1 MEEHTTGK
9 PFVSRATESKGLFA
23 FMVRRHG
30 DLYEKFI
37 RLDNFIN
44 AFHKAKKGRRFN
56 KHVRKILGTQRK
68 NETRKEYEK
77 RREKRIK
84 RFMQHLI
91 YIVDSGKFTT
101 SEYMTRDIKDPK
113 PRTLYILPL
122 YPDRIVQHA
131 LVNVLKPIW
140 DKMFIHNSYACR
152 EGKGQHRCSKK
163 ISEYVKRYK
172 YCALTDIS
180 KFYPSMPHDELYAV
194 VQRKIKDKRILAL
207 LKDIIYSIEGDRN
220 TPIGNLLS
228 QHLGNLYLNEAD
240 QFEAHVLKLKA
251 VNRYMDDKAHFSN
264 NLPELKEK
272 IEQFETFLSEN
283 LKLKLSKKK
292 FLRCDNGVPFIGY
305 RHFPNYVLL
314 KKRTAKR
321 IRKKVA
327 KLDRLLEEKKITL
340 IQYTSTLGAFY
351 GWAKHANT
359 YNFRKR
365 IGLDE
370 KFENARKRIKE
381 VKMRGFPK
389 YTDIATK
396 YDVENLKA
404 IFPNETKKFLE
415 SLRDD
420 RFVWVTVSPLASK
433 EIGVTDDTHRVIE
446 SMDQD
451 NPETILYYQQE
462 LIEDEHARLFR
473 MGYTVEQV
481 NTLIESLS

>member
-1 MEEHTTGK
+1 MEKHTTER

-23 FMVRRHG
+23 FMVRRYG
-30 DLYEKFI
+30 NLYEKFI

-44 AFHKAKKGRRFN
+44 AFHKAKKGRRAN
-56 KHVRKILGTQRK
+56 KHVRKILGKRKKDETQ
-68 NETRKEYEK
+68 KEYEK

-91 YIVDSGKFTT
+91 YIVDTGKFTT

-131 LVNVLKPIW
+131 LVNILKPIW
-140 DKMFIHNSYACR
+140 DKMFIYNSYACR
-152 EGKGQHRCSKK
+152 EGKGQHRCSNK

-172 YCALTDIS
+172 YCALTDVS
-180 KFYPSMPHDELYAV
+180 KFYPSMPHKELYAV
-194 VQRKIKDKRILAL
+194 VERKIKDKRILAL
-207 LKDIIYSIEGDRN
+207 LRNIIYSIEGETN

-240 QFEAHVLKLKA
+240 QYEAHVLKLKA
-251 VNRYMDDKAHFSN
+251 VDRYMDDKAHFSN
-264 NLPELKEK
+264 DLRGLKEK
-272 IEQFETFLSEN
+272 VGKFETFLN
-283 LKLKLSKKK
+283 QKLLLKLSKKK

-305 RHFPNYVLL
+305 RHFPGYVLL

-321 IRKKVA
+321 IRRKLP
-327 KLDRLLEEKKITL
+327 KLDKALAEKRITL
-340 IQYTSTLGAFY
+340 VQYASTLGAYY

-370 KFENARKRIKE
+370 RFESARKMIKE

-404 IFPNETKKFLE
+404 IFPKETKKFLE
-415 SLRDD
+415 TLRDD
-420 RFVWVTVSPLASK
+420 RFVWVTVSPLVSK
-433 EIGVTDDTHRVIE
+433 ESGVTDNTHRVIKE
-446 SMDQD
+446 TEQD
-451 NPETILYYQQE
+451 NPETIKYYQQE
-462 LIEDEHARLFR
+462 LIEDENARLFR

-481 NTLIESLS
+481 ETLIEGLS

>member
-1 MEEHTTGK
+1 
-9 PFVSRATESKGLFA
+9 
-23 FMVRRHG
+23 MVRRHG
-30 DLYEKFI
+30 NLYEKFI
-37 RLDNFIN
+37 SLDNFIN

-56 KHVRKILGTQRK
+56 KHVRKILGRQRK
-68 NETRKEYEK
+68 NETRKDYER

-91 YIVDSGKFTT
+91 YAVDSGKFTT
-101 SEYMTRDIKDPK
+101 SEYTTRDIRDPK

-131 LVNVLKPIW
+131 LVNILKPIW

-152 EGKGQHRCSKK
+152 ERKGQHKSSKK

-172 YCALTDIS
+172 YCALTDVS

-194 VQRKIKDKRILAL
+194 VQRKIKDKKILVL
-207 LKDIIYSIEGDRN
+207 LKDIIYSIEGETN

-240 QFEAHVLKLKA
+240 QFEAHILKVKA
-251 VNRYMDDKAHFSN
+251 VDRYMDDKAHFSN
-264 NLPELKEK
+264 DLPELKEK
-272 IEQFETFLSEN
+272 IEQFETFLLEN

-305 RHFPNYVLL
+305 RHFPGYVLL

-321 IRKKVA
+321 IRRKVQ
-327 KLDRLLEEKKITL
+327 KLDKALEEKRITL

-370 KFENARKRIKE
+370 KFESARKRIKE

-404 IFPNETKKFLE
+404 IFPKETKMFLE

-420 RFVWVTVSPLASK
+420 RFVWVTTETLADK
-433 EIGVTDDTHRVIE
+433 ELGITDDTHRVIE
-446 SMDQD
+446 GEDKE
-451 NPETILYYQQE
+451 NPETIKCYQQE

-481 NTLIESLS
+481 ETLIESLS

>member
-1 MEEHTTGK
+1 
-9 PFVSRATESKGLFA
+9 
-23 FMVRRHG
+23 
-30 DLYEKFI
+30 
-37 RLDNFIN
+37 
-44 AFHKAKKGRRFN
+44 
-56 KHVRKILGTQRK
+56 
-68 NETRKEYEK
+68 
-77 RREKRIK
+77 
-84 RFMQHLI
+84 MQHLI

-101 SEYMTRDIKDPK
+101 SEYMTRDIRDPK

-131 LVNVLKPIW
+131 LVNIIKPIW
-140 DKMFIHNSYACR
+140 DNMFIHNSYACR

-172 YCALTDIS
+172 YCALTDVS
-180 KFYPSMPHDELYAV
+180 KFYPSMPHKELYAV
-194 VQRKIKDKRILAL
+194 VERKIKDKRILAL
-207 LKDIIYSIEGDRN
+207 LKDIIFSIEGETN

-240 QFEAHVLKLKA
+240 QFEAHVLKVRA

-264 NLPELKEK
+264 DLRELKEK
-272 IEQFETFLSEN
+272 IEQFETFLN
-283 LKLKLSKKK
+283 QKLLLKLSKKK
-292 FLRCDNGVPFIGY
+292 FLRCDNGIPFIGY
-305 RHFPNYVLL
+305 RHFPGYVLL

-321 IRKKVA
+321 IRRKIP
-327 KLDRLLEEKKITL
+327 KLDRALEEKRITL

-370 KFENARKRIKE
+370 RFERAKKRIKE

-396 YDVENLKA
+396 YDVENLKD

-415 SLRDD
+415 SLKND
-420 RFVWVTVSPLASK
+420 RFIWVSTGALTSK
-433 EIGVTDDTHRVIE
+433 ELGVTDATHRVIE
-446 SMDQD
+446 CANQD
-451 NPETILYYQQE
+451 NPEVTDYYQQE
-462 LIEDEHARLFR
+462 LIEDTNARIFR

-481 NTLIESLS
+481 ETLIEGLS

>member
-163 ISEYVKRYK
+163 I
-172 YCALTDIS
+172 
-180 KFYPSMPHDELYAV
+180 
-194 VQRKIKDKRILAL
+194 
-207 LKDIIYSIEGDRN
+207 
-220 TPIGNLLS
+220 
-228 QHLGNLYLNEAD
+228 
-240 QFEAHVLKLKA
+240 
-251 VNRYMDDKAHFSN
+251 
-264 NLPELKEK
+264 
-272 IEQFETFLSEN
+272 SEN